1 MINKSARLTGREPN
15 FDNLR
20 TVLMNGT
27 PEYVPI
33 YELFADREIMESVL
47 GKTFPDL
54 TRGVFRSGTPVSKED
69 VARYQDLTIEFYYT
83 TGYDYV
89 PAGPG
94 LQLKRESHET
104 SGPARK
110 ISGQK
115 RIWQNERGGFIQNWE
130 DFEAYHWPTIS
141 DVDFTAIEHV
151 ASRLPEGMKII
162 SGLSGIYEN
171 VSFIPGVETL
181 CYMVYDEP
189 ELVNA
194 LFEKIGS
201 LFTEVFQALAEIDS
215 VGAVL
220 LADDL
225 GHYGGT
231 FLPPDILREHML
243 PWYKKIAAAAK
254 SKDKPFVLHCCGNVK
269 AIMDEL
275 IDSGITA
282 KHSFEDKIEPVWE
295 AKELYGD
302 RIALLGGID
311 VNILSSYSEEETRK
325 HVRKV
330 LSQCAGRGFALGSGN
345 SITDYMKV
353 ENYLAMIDEARK
365 YNKERCDVVKG
376 GDKGVSCG
384 GANPDSARVHDV
396 V

>member
-1 MINKSARLTGREPN
+1 MSDASNRLTGRAPN

-20 TVLMNGT
+20 TVLLNGT
-27 PEYVPI
+27 PEYLPI
-33 YELFADREIMESVL
+33 YELFADREIMEAVL
-47 GKTFPDL
+47 GKPFPDL
-54 TRGVFRSGTPVSKED
+54 RSGVFRSHTPISREEIV
-69 VARYQDLTIEFYYT
+69 RFQDLTIEFYYK

-94 LQLKRESHET
+94 LQLKRESHQT
-104 SGPARK
+104 SEPGRK

-115 RIWQNERGGFIQNWE
+115 RIWQNERGGFIQSWA
-130 DFEAYHWPTIS
+130 DFEAYSWPTIS
-141 DVDFTAIEHV
+141 DVDFAGIEYV
-151 ASRLPEGMKII
+151 ASKLPDGMKII
-162 SGLSGIYEN
+162 SGFSGIYEN

-201 LFTEVFQALAEIDS
+201 LFAAMFEALVEIDA

-231 FLPPDILREHML
+231 FLPPAILREHML
-243 PWYKKIAAAAK
+243 PWYRKIADAARRK
-254 SKDKPFVLHCCGNVK
+254 GKPFVLHCCGNMK
-269 AIMDEL
+269 GFMDEL
-275 IDSGITA
+275 IDTGINA

-302 RIALLGGID
+302 RIALLGGVD
-311 VNILSSYSEEETRK
+311 VNILCSYSEEDTRR
-325 HVRKV
+325 HVRSV
-330 LSQCAGRGFALGSGN
+330 IERCAGKGFALGSGN
-345 SITDYMKV
+345 SVTDYMKV
-353 ENYLAMIDEARK
+353 DNYLAMIDEARR
-365 YNKERCDVVKG
+365 YNK
-376 GDKGVSCG
+376 
-384 GANPDSARVHDV
+384 A
-396 V
+396 